1 MKNHGFV
8 QAVNTIKFEL
18 SLTNFEL
25 WAKKEEDLFEN
36 SEEGMNAFAI
46 QA

>member
-25 WAKKEEDLFEN
+25 WQRKRRTYLKIKVVKK
-36 SEEGMNAFAI
+36 A
-46 QA
+46 